1 MGIPFYPPTS
11 CKVGSFKI
19 GTSLSEFMKKV
30 DIGEIEI
37 SDRGGKYPFVNNDT
51 LNNYI
56 LKYGGRK
63 ERYNEYIHFETN
75 LTLERKIKTYTKL
88 IYKSGY
94 SKKDLKADN
103 IEKTDL
109 INQINVGGFSAKHI
123 IEFYDI
129 LKRKK
134 LNESLLNKLYT
145 YGFTDKILEK
155 YYEDKDFDISVGN
168 NLIKPLII
176 KEKIGNVTF
185 TLGSFHEFC
194 KTYKANLND
203 FDNIDFLNSSEK
215 NEIIKKANKKF
226 GY

>member
-176 KEKIGNVTF
+176 KEKIGNATF
-185 TLGSFHEFC
+185 TLGSFHEFF